1 VGIWHSNEAVVL
13 VEVGGTFVYR
23 DHDDK
28 ARGDYLSCGYD
39 PAHRVR
45 QQDAPETAALQCAVE
60 REACQQHRGYSPRPA
75 ATECGGKL
83 ITLEQMRG
91 DRVVRH
97 DTVIA
102 SVPHE
107 RACRPPFLG
116 GAGVLCEPSVQLL
129 LAAVE
134 RGEVMALTQRLRLEC
149 W

>member
-1 VGIWHSNEAVVL
+1 MGLRHSNEAVVR
-13 VEVGGTFVYR
+13 VEVGCTFVYCV
-23 DHDDK
+23 HDNK
-28 ARGDYLSCGYD
+28 ARGDCLSCGYD

-60 REACQQHRGYSPRPA
+60 REACQKHRGYLPRPA
-75 ATECGGKL
+75 ATERGGEL
-83 ITLEQMRG
+83 ITLEQMGR

-102 SVPHE
+102 LVPHE

-116 GAGVLCEPSVQLL
+116 GVGVLCEPSIQLL

-134 RGEVMALTQRLRLEC
+134 RGEVMALA
-149 W
+149 